1 MHTGFPA
8 SSLAFAGADVVAG
21 GPRTFA
27 AVTQVLEVSE
37 GWGRGP
43 PLELGQLQGQELRWA
58 GWPEVGEIGNS
69 AGGVTAEWWEGLMA

>member
-8 SSLAFAGADVVAG
+8 SSLAFAGVDVVAG

-37 GWGRGP
+37 GWGRDP
-43 PLELGQLQGQELRWA
+43 LLELGRLQGQELRWA
-58 GWPEVGEIGNS
+58 GLPEVGEIGNS
-69 AGGVTAEWWEGLMA
+69 DGWVTEVW